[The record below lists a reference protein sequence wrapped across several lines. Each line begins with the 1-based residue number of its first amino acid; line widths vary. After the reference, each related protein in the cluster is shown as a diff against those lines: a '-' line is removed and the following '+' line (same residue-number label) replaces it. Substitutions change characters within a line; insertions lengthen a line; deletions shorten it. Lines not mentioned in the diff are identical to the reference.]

1 VPSVMGKRFECE
13 QIGAQFMVT
22 KAGAG
27 DLSCVEAS
35 GDDANLLGKRYHCA
49 QCGAMV
55 LCTKA
60 GPGKVSCDSVPM
72 DILTAKT
79 LPSSD

>member
-1 VPSVMGKRFECE
+1 MPSVMGKRFACD
-13 QIGAQFMVT
+13 QVGAQFMVT
-22 KAGAG
+22 RAGDG

-35 GDDANLLGKRYHCA
+35 GDEANKLGKRYQCA
-49 QCGAMV
+49 SCGAMV

-60 GPGKVSCDSVPM
+60 GPGRVCCDSVPM
-72 DILTAKT
+72 EILAAKT